1 MRREENVM
9 RGYDVRGSGPGAIAG
24 AIWAFLGVIAF
35 CTTSLAM
42 AQAPAAGS
50 GPAFPSRSIRI
61 IAPYSAGSGPD
72 VFVRVIAERLA
83 KVWAQQV
90 IVDARPGG
98 NGNIAFEA
106 VKKAAPDGHELLIVS
121 NAHMAI
127 NPHLF
132 KKLPYDPEKDFVP
145 VAMLWRNS
153 FFIAVASD
161 GPYQTVTALI
171 AAARANPG
179 KLSYGTPY
187 IGSPSHLGSA
197 LFEYLTGTKMIHA
210 PFNNVTQ
217 IFIGVA
223 NGDVSWAF
231 GTVGSTEPI
240 VKTGRL
246 RLIAIGAKSRL
257 ASHPDI
263 PTIEEAGGPAGV
275 LVDAWIG
282 LLAPRGTPDA
292 VVRRINSDVAKQL
305 GEPSILDRLRILG
318 YEAAP
323 VTPEEFAQIIRAD
336 TIRLGEVIRRV
347 GATAD

>member
-1 MRREENVM
+1 MMSNN
-9 RGYDVRGSGPGAIAG
+9 VRGGRPGAITG
-24 AIWAFLGVIAF
+24 AIGVLLGIIAF

-50 GPAFPSRSIRI
+50 GPSFPSKSVRMST
-61 IAPYSAGSGPD
+61 PYSAGSGPD
-72 VFVRVIAERLA
+72 IFVRVIAERLA
-83 KVWAQQV
+83 KTWGQQV
-90 IVDARPGG
+90 IVDPRPGG

-106 VKKAAPDGHELLIVS
+106 VKKAAPDGHELLIGA
-121 NAHMAI
+121 NAHVAI

-132 KKLPYDPEKDFVP
+132 KQLPYDPEKDFVP

-161 GPYQTVTALI
+161 GPYQTVPALI

-187 IGSPSHLGSA
+187 VGSPSHLGSA

-231 GTVGSTEPI
+231 GSVGSTEPI
-240 VKTGRL
+240 VKTGKL

-263 PTIEEAGGPAGV
+263 PTIEEAGGPAGII
-275 LVDAWIG
+275 VDAWVG
-282 LLAPRGTPDA
+282 LLAPRGTSDP

-305 GEPSILDRLRILG
+305 GEPYILDRLRILG
-318 YEAAP
+318 FEAAP
-323 VTPEEFAQIIRAD
+323 VTPEEFAQVIRAD
-336 TIRLGEVIRRV
+336 SKRLGEVIRRV
-347 GATAD
+347 GATSN

>member
-1 MRREENVM
+1 MR
-9 RGYDVRGSGPGAIAG
+9 RGYDFRGGGPAAIA
-24 AIWAFLGVIAF
+24 WATRVFLGLIAL
-35 CTTSLAM
+35 CAASLAV
-42 AQAPAAGS
+42 AQAPASGS
-50 GPAFPSRSIRI
+50 VPAFLSKSVRI
-61 IAPYSAGSGPD
+61 SSPYSAGSGPD
-72 VFVRVIAERLA
+72 IFTRVIAERLA
-83 KVWAQQV
+83 KIWGQQV

-98 NGNIAFEA
+98 NGNIAIEA
-106 VKKAAPDGHELLIVS
+106 VKKATPDGHELLTAA

-132 KKLPYDPEKDFVP
+132 KKLPYDPERDFVP

-161 GPYQTVTALI
+161 GPYRTVPALI

-231 GTVGSTEPI
+231 GSVGSTEPI
-240 VKTGRL
+240 VKTGKL
-246 RLIAIGAKSRL
+246 RLIAIGARSRL
-257 ASHPDI
+257 ASHPDV

-275 LVDAWIG
+275 YVDAWVG
-282 LLAPRGTPDA
+282 LFAPRGTPDP
-292 VVRRINSDVAKQL
+292 VVRRINSDVARQL
-305 GEPSILDRLRILG
+305 GEPDILDRLRLLG
-318 YEAAP
+318 FEAAP
-323 VTPEEFAQIIRAD
+323 VTPGEFGEIIRAD
-336 TIRLGEVIRRV
+336 SKRLGEVIRRV

>member
-1 MRREENVM
+1 M
-9 RGYDVRGSGPGAIAG
+9 RGYDFRGGTPGAITG
-24 AIWAFLGVIAF
+24 AIGVFLGIIAF
-35 CTTSLAM
+35 CTTSLVM

-50 GPAFPSRSIRI
+50 GTSFPSKSVRMIT
-61 IAPYSAGSGPD
+61 PYSAGSGPD
-72 VFVRVIAERLA
+72 IFVRVIAERLA
-83 KVWAQQV
+83 KVWGQQV

-106 VKKAAPDGHELLIVS
+106 VKKAAPDGHELLIAANS
-121 NAHMAI
+121 HLAI

-132 KKLPYDPEKDFVP
+132 KQLPYDPEKDVVP

-161 GPYQTVTALI
+161 GPYQTVPALI

-231 GTVGSTEPI
+231 GSVGSTEPI
-240 VKTGRL
+240 VKTGKL

-275 LVDAWIG
+275 LVDAWVG
-282 LLAPRGTPDA
+282 LLAPRGTPDP
-292 VVRRINSDVAKQL
+292 VIRRINSDVAKQL
-305 GEPSILDRLRILG
+305 GEPYILDRLRILG
-318 YEAAP
+318 FEAAP
-323 VTPEEFAQIIRAD
+323 VTPDEFAQIIRAD
-336 TIRLGEVIRRV
+336 SKRLGEVIRRV
-347 GATAD
+347 GATAN

>member
-1 MRREENVM
+1 MRV
-9 RGYDVRGSGPGAIAG
+9 GYDIRSNGPGAIAG
-24 AIWAFLGVIAF
+24 AIRVLLGVIAF
-35 CTTSLAM
+35 CTAMLAM
-42 AQAPAAGS
+42 AQTPAAGS
-50 GPAFPSRSIRI
+50 GPAFPSRTVRI
-61 IAPYSAGSGPD
+61 SSPYSAGSGPD
-72 VFVRVIAERLA
+72 IFVRVIAERLA
-83 KVWAQQV
+83 KAWAQQV

-98 NGNIAFEA
+98 NGFIAFEA
-106 VKKAAPDGHELLIVS
+106 VKKAAPDGHDLLIVS

-127 NPHLF
+127 NPNLF
-132 KKLPYDPEKDFVP
+132 KKLPYDAEKDFVP

-161 GPYQTVTALI
+161 GPYQTVPALI

-217 IFIGVA
+217 IFVSVA
-223 NGDVSWAF
+223 NGNVSWAF
-231 GTVGSTEPI
+231 GTLGSTEPI
-240 VKTGRL
+240 AKTGKL
-246 RLIAIGAKSRL
+246 KLIAIGAKSRL

-282 LLAPRGTPDA
+282 VLAPRGTPDA
-292 VVRRINSDVAKQL
+292 VVRRINSDVKKQL
-305 GEPSILDRLRILG
+305 SEPVILDRLRILG

-323 VTPEEFAQIIRAD
+323 ATPEEFAELIRAD
-336 TIRLGEVIRRV
+336 TKRLGEVIRRV

>member
-1 MRREENVM
+1 MIPANSIPMGFFEKIEREKNVRPGHDA
-9 RGYDVRGSGPGAIAG
+9 RGGKPAAIAG
-24 AIWAFLGVIAF
+24 AIWVFLGIIAF

-50 GPAFPSRSIRI
+50 GTSFPSKSVRMVT
-61 IAPYSAGSGPD
+61 PYSAGSGPD
-72 VFVRVIAERLA
+72 IFVRVIAERLA
-83 KVWAQQV
+83 KVWGQQV

-106 VKKAAPDGHELLIVS
+106 VKKAAPDGHELLVAANS
-121 NAHMAI
+121 HVAI

-132 KKLPYDPEKDFVP
+132 KQLPYDPEKDFVP

-161 GPYQTVTALI
+161 GPYQTVPALI

-231 GTVGSTEPI
+231 GSVGSTEPI
-240 VKTGRL
+240 VKTGKRI
-246 RLIAIGAKSRL
+246 RRQ
-257 ASHPDI
+257 I
-263 PTIEEAGGPAGV
+263 P
-275 LVDAWIG
+275 
-282 LLAPRGTPDA
+282 
-292 VVRRINSDVAKQL
+292 
-305 GEPSILDRLRILG
+305 ILDVLECFRTKESRRDRRRLQMSTRG
-318 YEAAP
+318 FNNA
-323 VTPEEFAQIIRAD
+323 VD
-336 TIRLGEVIRRV
+336 TRQ
-347 GATAD
+347 